1 MFMSRTST
9 RRSLYQICLG
19 TSLALGA
26 LACGARSSAVAPGDA
41 STSQAGPGGAGA
53 AGQDDTKTKLPGPS
67 ALQQQLAGMQPTRA
81 LPPSD
86 DQKRLGAAID
96 TYFQSNATGRLY
108 VHLDKPLYQ
117 PGETIWLRVWEL
129 ASPTLTAPAQ
139 QHGVT
144 VELVSP
150 QGSQVLQKRLLVQA
164 GVAGNDFELP
174 DTIEGGEYVVRA
186 TSDLG
191 TTFDRKVIVSQYQPP
206 RIKKKIEF
214 LRKAYGAGDQVAA
227 AVSLARA
234 TGEPLVTQS
243 ATAIVTVDE
252 IEVARFRVSTS
263 AKGEAVAK
271 FELPAQIARGD
282 GLLTLLV
289 DDGGVTESM
298 QKRIPILVK
307 QMSMELFPEGGELVS
322 GLPGRVYFQAKNP
335 IGKPADVEGRVVDD
349 QGRQVATFASLH
361 DGMGRFELTPEA
373 GRGYQIEITRPAG
386 IDQKVA
392 LPPARA
398 EGCTLMAVDDP
409 ADTRD
414 DVRAAVWCTKSRSV
428 LATAVLRE
436 KRLGDIAAEVQAGKP
451 TVLAVPVPAGSQ
463 GAVRFT
469 LFDDA
474 LGPLAERL
482 IYRGRG
488 RDLTVSIAP
497 GRASYAPRDQVEL
510 TIATR
515 DLAGKP
521 VQADLSLAVVDDTVL
536 SFADDKTAHLL
547 ARVYLEAEMPGQEIE
562 EPNFYFSADPKA
574 PHAIDLVLGTQGW
587 RRFSWQQIFA
597 PPMPETA
604 SSVADPQA
612 VPAPAAPPPPAAAKP
627 EPRKGAARPVP
638 PRGAM
643 GADKA
648 KKDEKRPAPAPVI
661 AREQERAAA
670 GAGRAD
676 VARRAR
682 RIARPMDDAVAGA
695 EMADEWAGDF
705 EERQVMAWAPV
716 REFPVP
722 TYQGRY
728 DGPRTDFRE
737 TIYWQASVKTGADGT
752 ARVQF
757 PLSDAITSFR
767 AVAEGSSAGGLP
779 GRGEALVQSK
789 LPVSLAVTMP
799 LEVSAGDTIQ
809 LPVTLS
815 NETAQPYQA
824 RISSE
829 FGPAFKVVGGVPGKV
844 ELGAGE
850 RKSFFAELQV
860 VGDGKD
866 PEAGRARVG
875 IDTANLKDE
884 VARTIRVVPL
894 GFPQEVSLSGTLD
907 KRAEHVIELAGAMP
921 GSIAASVTFYP
932 SPLATMVKGTEALIR
947 EPYGCFEQASSTN
960 YPNIMVLAYLEKHDA
975 ADVALVERTM
985 TTLDRG
991 YKMLAGYESPQKG
1004 YEWFGGDP
1012 GHEALT
1018 AYGLME
1024 FADMSKVYGDVD
1036 PGMVERTSRWLMSRR
1051 DGKGGYQRNPRALD
1065 SFGAAS
1071 PEVTN
1076 GYITYALTE
1085 AGETKLAEEIQYQ
1098 ERVARETKDAYLLA
1112 LAANTL
1118 VNVRAPSANAAI
1130 ARLREMQAADGSF
1143 TGADHS
1149 ITRSGGQA
1157 LQIETTALAAMAMI
1171 EAGMANEAPVRKAID
1186 WLNANRDGFGS
1197 FSSTQATILALR
1209 AMTAYADATRTTQAS
1224 GVLSLYINGKKASE
1238 LAFEKGRKDP
1248 IVFDDV
1254 AALLRAGSN
1263 KIELRLDSTSAL
1275 PYSMAVTYRSQQPA
1289 SSPEAPVQVA
1299 TSLAKDRV
1307 PLGEGV
1313 RMKVRV
1319 ENKTDAGI
1327 PMTLARVGIPGG
1339 LAFQTWQLDELKD
1352 KGAIDFFE
1360 TREREVVLYFRSMAP
1375 RAVKDIDLDLL
1386 ARVPG
1391 TYVAPASRAYLYYT
1405 DEHKHWVAPV
1415 QVAVTR

>member
-9 RRSLYQICLG
+9 RRSLFGICLG

-41 STSQAGPGGAGA
+41 SASQTGQGGA
-53 AGQDDTKTKLPGPS
+53 AGQDDTRTKLPGPS

-81 LPPSD
+81 LAPSD

-96 TYFQSNATGRLY
+96 GYFQGHATGRLY

-117 PGETIWLRVWEL
+117 PGESMWFRVWEL

-139 QHGVT
+139 QHGVN
-144 VELVSP
+144 VQLVSP

-174 DTIEGGEYVVRA
+174 DTIEGGEYIVRA
-186 TSDLG
+186 VSDLG

-234 TGEPLVTQS
+234 TGEPLVTQT

-252 IEVARFRVSTS
+252 IEVTRFRVSTS

-271 FELPAQIARGD
+271 FELPKQIARGD

-307 QMSMELFPEGGELVS
+307 QMSVELFPEGGELVS

-335 IGKPADVEGRVVDD
+335 LGKPADIDGRVVDD
-349 QGRQVATFASLH
+349 QGRQVATFTSLH
-361 DGMGRFELTPEA
+361 NGMGRFELTPEA
-373 GRGYQIEITRPAG
+373 GRSYQVEITRPAG
-386 IDQKVA
+386 IEHKVA

-398 EGCTLMAVDDP
+398 EGCALMAVDDL

-414 DVRAAVWCTKSRSV
+414 DIRAGVWCTKGRSV
-428 LATAVLRE
+428 IATAVLRE
-436 KRLGDIAAEVQAGKP
+436 KRLGDIAAEVQPGKP
-451 TVLAVPVPAGSQ
+451 TVLSVPVPAGSQ

-474 LGPLAERL
+474 LNPLAERL

-488 RDLTVSIAP
+488 RDLSVSIAP

-547 ARVYLEAEMPGQEIE
+547 ARLYLEAEMPGQEIE

-587 RRFSWQQIFA
+587 RRFEWQQILA
-597 PPMPETA
+597 PPQPEPTTTA
-604 SSVADPQA
+604 SAAPMEA
-612 VPAPAAPPPPAAAKP
+612 VPEAAQPMPAAAMP
-627 EPRKGAARPVP
+627 MPRKGAARPP
-638 PRGAM
+638 AQRPRAE
-643 GADKA
+643 AKA
-648 KKDEKRPAPAPVI
+648 AEKRPAPVRAV
-661 AREQERAAA
+661 REQERANV
-670 GAGRAD
+670 GAGFGA
-676 VARRAR
+676 ALGRRAR
-682 RIARPMDDAVAGA
+682 RPAADDALVGGI
-695 EMADEWAGDF
+695 MADEWGGDMD
-705 EERQVMAWAPV
+705 EQRQQLAWAPV

-737 TIYWQASVKTGADGT
+737 TIYWQPSVKTGADGT
-752 ARVQF
+752 AKVQF

-767 AVAEGSSAGGLP
+767 AIAEGSSAGGLP

-815 NETAQPYQA
+815 NETAQPYKA
-824 RISSE
+824 RISSD
-829 FGPAFKVVGGVPGKV
+829 FGPAFKVVGGVPQNV

-866 PEAGRARVG
+866 PEAGRARIG

-894 GFPQEVSLSGTLD
+894 GFPQELSLSGTLD
-907 KRAEHVIELAGAMP
+907 KRAEHVLELAGAMP
-921 GSIAASVTFYP
+921 GSIGASVTFYP

-1051 DGKGGYQRNPRALD
+1051 DGKGGFQRNSRALD

-1071 PEVTN
+1071 AEVTN

-1085 AGETKLAEEIQYQ
+1085 AGETKLTEEIQYQ
-1098 ERVARETKDAYLLA
+1098 ERIARETKDPYLLA

-1118 VNVRAPSANAAI
+1118 INVGAPSAKAAI
-1130 ARLREMQAADGSF
+1130 ARLRELQAADGSF

-1171 EAGMANEAPVRKAID
+1171 EAGLANEDPVRKAID
-1186 WLNANRDGFGS
+1186 WLNASRDGGGS
-1197 FSSTQATILALR
+1197 FSSTQATILSLR
-1209 AMTAYADATRTTQAS
+1209 AMTSYADATRTTQAS
-1224 GVLSLYINGKKASE
+1224 GSISLYINGKKASE

-1263 KIELRLDSTSAL
+1263 KVELRLDSQSSL

-1289 SSPEAPVQVA
+1289 SSAEATVHVS

-1319 ENKTDAGI
+1319 ENKTDGGI

-1375 RAVKDIDLDLL
+1375 KAVKDIDLDLL

-1391 TYVAPASRAYLYYT
+1391 AYVAPASRAYLYYT
-1405 DEHKHWVAPV
+1405 DEHKHWAAPV

>member
-1 MFMSRTST
+1 MSMSRSSV
-9 RRSLYQICLG
+9 RRSLFGFCLG

-26 LACGARSSAVAPGDA
+26 LGCGARSSAVAPGDA
-41 STSQAGPGGAGA
+41 STSQTGQGGAGA
-53 AGQDDTKTKLPGPS
+53 AGQDDTRTKLPGPS

-96 TYFQSNATGRLY
+96 GYFQSNTSRRLY

-129 ASPTLTAPAQ
+129 ASPTLTASEQ

-164 GVAGNDFELP
+164 GVAGNDLELP
-174 DTIEGGEYVVRA
+174 ATIEGGEYIVRA

-271 FELPAQIARGD
+271 FELPKQIARGD

-307 QMSMELFPEGGELVS
+307 QMSVEVFPEGGELVS

-335 IGKPADVEGRVVDD
+335 IGKPADIEGRVIDE
-349 QGRQVATFASLH
+349 QGREVATFASLH
-361 DGMGRFELTPEA
+361 NGMGRFELTPEA
-373 GRGYQIEITRPAG
+373 GRSYRLQITRPAG
-386 IDQKVA
+386 IEHEVA

-398 EGCTLMAVDDP
+398 EGCTMMAVDDL

-414 DVRAAVWCTKSRSV
+414 DIRAGVWCSKGRSV
-428 LATAVLRE
+428 VATAVLRE
-436 KRLGDIAAEVQAGKP
+436 KRLGDISAEVQPGKP
-451 TVLAVPVPAGSQ
+451 TVLSVPVPAGSQ

-474 LGPLAERL
+474 LNPLAERL

-488 RDLTVSIAP
+488 RDLSVSIAP

-547 ARVYLEAEMPGQEIE
+547 ARLYLEAEMPGQEIE

-587 RRFSWQQIFA
+587 RRFAWQQILT
-597 PPMPETA
+597 PPRPEPTTTA
-604 SSVADPQA
+604 TA
-612 VPAPAAPPPPAAAKP
+612 VPAQAMPVEPVPAPPPAARP
-627 EPRKGAARPVP
+627 EGRKGAARP
-638 PRGAM
+638 PRAPM
-643 GADKA
+643 AANKADKA
-648 KKDEKRPAPAPVI
+648 KAEEKRAAPVV
-661 AREQERAAA
+661 REQERNA
-670 GAGRAD
+670 GAGRGA
-676 VARRAR
+676 ALGRAR
-682 RIARPMDDAVAGA
+682 RARPMDDAVAGA

-705 EERQVMAWAPV
+705 DEQRQVMAWAPV

-737 TIYWQASVKTGADGT
+737 TIYWQPSVKTGADGT
-752 ARVQF
+752 AKVQF

-767 AVAEGSSAGGLP
+767 AIAEGASAGGLP

-824 RISSE
+824 RISSD
-829 FGPAFKVVGGVPGKV
+829 FGPAFKVVGGVPQNV

-866 PEAGRARVG
+866 PEAGRARIG

-921 GSIAASVTFYP
+921 GSIGASVTFYP
-932 SPLATMVKGTEALIR
+932 SPLATMVKGTEALIQ

-960 YPNIMVLAYLEKHDA
+960 YPNVMVLAYLEKHDA
-975 ADVALVERTM
+975 ADAALVERTM

-991 YKMLAGYESPQKG
+991 YKMLAGYESPKKG

-1018 AYGLME
+1018 AYGIME

-1036 PGMVERTSRWLMSRR
+1036 PGMVERTSKWLMSRR
-1051 DGKGGYQRNPRALD
+1051 DGKGGFQRNPRALD
-1065 SFGAAS
+1065 SFGGAS

-1085 AGETKLAEEIQYQ
+1085 AGVTDLAEEIQYQ
-1098 ERVARETKDAYLLA
+1098 ERLARETKDPYLMA

-1118 VNVRAPSANAAI
+1118 INVRAPSASAAI
-1130 ARLREMQAADGSF
+1130 ARLREMQAKDGSF
-1143 TGADHS
+1143 PGANHS
-1149 ITRSGGQA
+1149 VTRSGGQA
-1157 LQIETTALAAMAMI
+1157 LHIETTALAAMAMI
-1171 EAGMANEAPVRKAID
+1171 EAGQANEDPVRKAID
-1186 WLNANRDGFGS
+1186 WLNASRNGGGS

-1254 AALLRAGSN
+1254 AGMLRAGSN
-1263 KIELRLDSTSAL
+1263 KVELRLDSTSAL

-1289 SSPEAPVQVA
+1289 SSPEATVQVA

-1339 LAFQTWQLDELKD
+1339 LTFQTWQLDELKD

-1375 RAVKDIDLDLL
+1375 KAVKDIDLDLL

-1391 TYVAPASRAYLYYT
+1391 NYVAPASRAYLYYT

-1415 QVAVTR
+1415 KVAVTR